1 MTTFN
6 FPSVGKTLLI
16 ENVVKTK
23 VSKTTAPEEEF
34 NVSETNDP
42 VDKFLSHK
50 EKLYAYS
57 EKTLH
62 FLQSNNLVP
71 ALPKEVNIAFTNVD
85 FFEKLGNYISNLV
98 GKGLPEQ
105 YGHLSCVVP
114 ETCTIY
120 VSSSYLTQK
129 NHHFKF
135 TDALNALGDEFNH
148 DVQKILDREIYHE
161 IGHLGIRTHLPR
173 KEVQSSMHPFE
184 QRIRNNIEEGFADAF
199 SLHMM
204 ALKHGHE
211 EFPVLRAHIF
221 NQVKDDPFQEI
232 NLYRIYDQ
240 VPFRNADGSLLT
252 DIKKITS
259 KCLDAALKNNKE
271 MLLECLADSYYEPQ
285 VINSLN
291 LNFTGSDNDYVDHF
305 HSQFKKDGIV
315 VNIKN
320 LRSTMLGVNKHDNK
334 NKI

>member
-1 MTTFN
+1 M
-6 FPSVGKTLLI
+6 KQ
-16 ENVVKTK
+16 
-23 VSKTTAPEEEF
+23 EF
-34 NVSETNDP
+34 NGNIQKVIEQ
-42 VDKFLSHK
+42 V
-50 EKLYAYS
+50 LYY
-57 EKTLH
+57 EL
-62 FLQSNNLVP
+62 
-71 ALPKEVNIAFTNVD
+71 
-85 FFEKLGNYISNLV
+85 
-98 GKGLPEQ
+98 
-105 YGHLSCVVP
+105 GHL
-114 ETCTIY
+114 
-120 VSSSYLTQK
+120 
-129 NHHFKF
+129 
-135 TDALNALGDEFNH
+135 A
-148 DVQKILDREIYHE
+148 
-161 IGHLGIRTHLPR
+161 IRTHLPR

-204 ALKHGHE
+204 ALKHGHTD
-211 EFPVLRAHIF
+211 FPVLRAHIF

-259 KCLDAALKNNKE
+259 KCLDAALNNNKE
-271 MLLECLADSYYEPQ
+271 MLLECLADPYYEPQ
-285 VINSLN
+285 IINSLN

-320 LRSTMLGVNKHDNK
+320 LRGTMLGVNKHDNK

>member
-6 FPSVGKTLLI
+6 FITVGKTIDIVAGDNLGAGQI
-16 ENVVKTK
+16 PQE
-23 VSKTTAPEEEF
+23 TTVLELGK
-34 NVSETNDP
+34 
-42 VDKFLSHK
+42 DKQRTQKFSLKDRLYQLS
-50 EKLYAYS
+50 S
-57 EKTLH
+57 QSIQ
-62 FLQSNNLVP
+62 FLQSSNLVP
-71 ALPKEVNIAFTNVD
+71 SLPKEVNIAFINIE
-85 FFEKLGNYISNLV
+85 FFEKLGIHLSKIR
-98 GKGLPEQ
+98 GKELPEQ
-105 YGHLSCVVP
+105 YGHLSCVFP
-114 ETCTIY
+114 ETSTIY
-120 VSSSYLTQK
+120 VSSTYLTQK
-129 NHHFKF
+129 NHFFKF
-135 TDALNALGDEFNH
+135 TDALKALGDEFNH

-204 ALKHGHE
+204 ALKHGHV

-259 KCLDAALKNNKE
+259 KCLDAALNNNKE
-271 MLLECLADSYYEPQ
+271 MLLECLADPYYEPQ
-285 VINSLN
+285 VKQSLN

-305 HSQFKKDGIV
+305 HRQYKKEGIV